1 MENVSLLENLR
12 EWQLKTEMRNGE
24 ILEQGCSTIAFIKK
38 KKKKIQRGLVNLFSQ
53 VPMQA
58 SLNSEERKK

>member
-38 KKKKIQRGLVNLFSQ
+38 KKKIQRGLVNLFSQ

>member
-12 EWQLKTEMRNGE
+12 EWQLKTETRNGE

-38 KKKKIQRGLVNLFSQ
+38 KKKKN
-53 VPMQA
+53 P
-58 SLNSEERKK
+58 ERFG

>member
-38 KKKKIQRGLVNLFSQ
+38 KKKKIQRGFVNLFSQ